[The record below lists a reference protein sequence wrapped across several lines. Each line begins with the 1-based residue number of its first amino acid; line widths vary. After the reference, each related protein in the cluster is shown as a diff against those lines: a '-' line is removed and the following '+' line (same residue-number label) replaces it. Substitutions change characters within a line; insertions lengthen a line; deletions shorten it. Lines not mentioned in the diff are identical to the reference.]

1 MARTGA
7 WRSTLGTSKPGMEMA
22 LVNRHELREYTAA
35 AFRSGGAMRS
45 DLLMAAI
52 QSAARQEVI
61 DTLLGLT
68 EGYYATFDEV
78 WRQLSKEDQG

>member
-1 MARTGA
+1 MPQVG
-7 WRSTLGTSKPGMEMA
+7 
-22 LVNRHELREYTAA
+22 RHELRAHTAA

-52 QSAARQEVI
+52 RSAARQEVV

-68 EGYYATFDEV
+68 EGHYETFDEV
-78 WRQLSKEDQG
+78 WQQLSKEDQR

>member
-1 MARTGA
+1 
-7 WRSTLGTSKPGMEMA
+7 
-22 LVNRHELREYTAA
+22 
-35 AFRSGGAMRS
+35 MRS

-68 EGYYATFDEV
+68 EGYYEAFDEV
-78 WRQLSKEDQG
+78 WRQLSKEDQR

>member
-1 MARTGA
+1 MPQVG
-7 WRSTLGTSKPGMEMA
+7 
-22 LVNRHELREYTAA
+22 RHELREHTAA

-68 EGYYATFDEV
+68 EGYYESFDEV
-78 WRQLSKEDQG
+78 WRQLSEEDQR

>member
-1 MARTGA
+1 MPRI
-7 WRSTLGTSKPGMEMA
+7 P
-22 LVNRHELREYTAA
+22 RHELREHTAA

-45 DLLMAAI
+45 DLLMTAI

-68 EGYYATFDEV
+68 EGYYETFDEI
-78 WRQLSKEDQG
+78 WLQLSKEDQS